1 MDGFSMLLV
10 AATFSSAASFS
21 LGRVPMPTA
30 PSAVRMS
37 AIDDA
42 EVSAHADR
50 MHGLD
55 HLRPC
60 CAHPAAPTLLLPPC
74 WNARLARLPPC
85 CAHPAAPTLLLPP
98 FCFDRPPPR
107 CGHPAAPTL
116 RPPCC
121 AQPHCAICTPQA
133 KARWLAG
140 SGTPSWGVSEVD
152 EAAELISKL
161 KIEVSDA
168 A

>member
-55 HLRPC
+55 RLPPC
-60 CAHPAAPTLLLPPC
+60 CDPAAPTLL
-74 WNARLARLPPC
+74 PPC
-85 CAHPAAPTLLLPP
+85 CDPAAPSLIVRSARRRLRRAGL
-98 FCFDRPPPR
+98 R
-107 CGHPAAPTL
+107 GAARRL
-116 RPPCC
+116 G
-121 AQPHCAICTPQA
+121 A
-133 KARWLAG
+133 
-140 SGTPSWGVSEVD
+140 
-152 EAAELISKL
+152 
-161 KIEVSDA
+161 
-168 A
+168 

>member
-55 HLRPC
+55 
-60 CAHPAAPTLLLPPC
+60 
-74 WNARLARLPPC
+74 RLPPC
-85 CAHPAAPTLLLPP
+85 CAHPAAPTLLPPCCDPAALTLPP
-98 FCFDRPPPR
+98 PC
-107 CGHPAAPTL
+107 CHPAAPSLIVRSARRRPRRAGL
-116 RPPCC
+116 RGAAHRRGAAPRTSNL
-121 AQPHCAICTPQA
+121 IRIT
-133 KARWLAG
+133 
-140 SGTPSWGVSEVD
+140 TPSHTLE
-152 EAAELISKL
+152 SKPEHPPRRERRL
-161 KIEVSDA
+161 PT
-168 A
+168 

>member
-50 MHGLD
+50 MHGSLA
-55 HLRPC
+55 C
-60 CAHPAAPTLLLPPC
+60 HPAAPTLL
-74 WNARLARLPPC
+74 
-85 CAHPAAPTLLLPP
+85 
-98 FCFDRPPPR
+98 
-107 CGHPAAPTL
+107 
-116 RPPCC
+116 PPCC

>member
-55 HLRPC
+55 RLPPC
-60 CAHPAAPTLLLPPC
+60 CDPAAPTLLRPASLC
-74 WNARLARLPPC
+74 DLHAAGQGALACGERHAVLGRERGGRGGRAYLEAEDRGERRRLNLSSGFRTY
-85 CAHPAAPTLLLPP
+85 HRTLN
-98 FCFDRPPPR
+98 R
-107 CGHPAAPTL
+107 TL
-116 RPPCC
+116 TRNRNPD
-121 AQPHCAICTPQA
+121 
-133 KARWLAG
+133 
-140 SGTPSWGVSEVD
+140 SG
-152 EAAELISKL
+152 
-161 KIEVSDA
+161 
-168 A
+168 

>member
-42 EVSAHADR
+42 EVCAHADR

-60 CAHPAAPTLLLPPC
+60 CAHPAATLL
-74 WNARLARLPPC
+74 RPC
-85 CAHPAAPTLLLPP
+85 CAPSLMVRSARRRPRRAGLRGAA
-98 FCFDRPPPR
+98 RR
-107 CGHPAAPTL
+107 RGA
-116 RPPCC
+116 
-121 AQPHCAICTPQA
+121 
-133 KARWLAG
+133 
-140 SGTPSWGVSEVD
+140 
-152 EAAELISKL
+152 
-161 KIEVSDA
+161 
-168 A
+168 

>member
-60 CAHPAAPTLLLPPC
+60 CAHPAATLLRPASLCDLHAAGQGALACGERHAVVGRDSMVKVPPLAVPQLGSC
-74 WNARLARLPPC
+74 ASSGRAWRLYRRL
-85 CAHPAAPTLLLPP
+85 
-98 FCFDRPPPR
+98 
-107 CGHPAAPTL
+107 
-116 RPPCC
+116 
-121 AQPHCAICTPQA
+121 
-133 KARWLAG
+133 
-140 SGTPSWGVSEVD
+140 GTPGKRPALWAPSHCLGCSR
-152 EAAELISKL
+152 
-161 KIEVSDA
+161 
-168 A
+168 